1 MPTGNHCVRPIYAS
15 ISAAPSGAIINRYS
29 EKSFSD
35 TASLNAAAIGYTQ
48 AAVRDIH
55 GESICASAAR

>member
-1 MPTGNHCVRPIYAS
+1 MLQAYELTGVVGLR
-15 ISAAPSGAIINRYS
+15 SAAPSDAIINRYS

-48 AAVRDIH
+48 AAVRDIQ

>member
-1 MPTGNHCVRPIYAS
+1 LRQAYELTGIVGLR
-15 ISAAPSGAIINRYS
+15 SAAPSDAIINRYS

-48 AAVRDIH
+48 AAVRDIQ

>member
-1 MPTGNHCVRPIYAS
+1 MRQAYELTGIVGLR
-15 ISAAPSGAIINRYS
+15 SAAPSDAIINRYS
-29 EKSFSD
+29 EKSFSY

-48 AAVRDIH
+48 AAVRDIQ

>member
-1 MPTGNHCVRPIYAS
+1 MRQACELTGVVGLR
-15 ISAAPSGAIINRYS
+15 SAAPSDAIINRYS

-48 AAVRDIH
+48 AAVRDIQ

>member
-1 MPTGNHCVRPIYAS
+1 MRQAYELTGFVGLR
-15 ISAAPSGAIINRYS
+15 SAAPSDAIINRYS

-48 AAVRDIH
+48 AAVRDIQ

>member
-1 MPTGNHCVRPIYAS
+1 MRQAYELTGVVGLR
-15 ISAAPSGAIINRYS
+15 SAAPSDVIINRYS

-48 AAVRDIH
+48 AAVRDIQ

>member
-1 MPTGNHCVRPIYAS
+1 MRQAYELTGIVGLR
-15 ISAAPSGAIINRYS
+15 SAAPSDATINRYS

-48 AAVRDIH
+48 AAVRDIQ

>member
-1 MPTGNHCVRPIYAS
+1 MRQAYELTGVVGLR
-15 ISAAPSGAIINRYS
+15 SAAPSDAIINRYS

-48 AAVRDIH
+48 AAVRDIQ
-55 GESICASAAR
+55 GESICVSAAR

>member
-1 MPTGNHCVRPIYAS
+1 MRQAYELTGVVGLR
-15 ISAAPSGAIINRYS
+15 SAAPSDAIISRYS

-48 AAVRDIH
+48 AAVRDIQ

>member
-1 MPTGNHCVRPIYAS
+1 MRQAYELTGIVGLR
-15 ISAAPSGAIINRYS
+15 SAAPSDAIINRCS

-48 AAVRDIH
+48 AAVRDIQ

>member
-1 MPTGNHCVRPIYAS
+1 MRQAYELTGVVGLR
-15 ISAAPSGAIINRYS
+15 SAAPSDAIINRYS

-35 TASLNAAAIGYTQ
+35 AASLNAAAIGYTQ
-48 AAVRDIH
+48 AAVRDIQ

>member
-1 MPTGNHCVRPIYAS
+1 MRQAYELTGVVGLRSP
-15 ISAAPSGAIINRYS
+15 APSDAIINRYS

-48 AAVRDIH
+48 AAVRDIQ

>member
-1 MPTGNHCVRPIYAS
+1 MRQAYELTGTVGLR
-15 ISAAPSGAIINRYS
+15 SAAPSDAIINRYS

-48 AAVRDIH
+48 AAVRDIQ

>member
-1 MPTGNHCVRPIYAS
+1 MRQAYELTGIVGLR
-15 ISAAPSGAIINRYS
+15 SAAPSDAIINRYL

-48 AAVRDIH
+48 AAVRDIQ

>member
-1 MPTGNHCVRPIYAS
+1 MRQAYELTGIVGLR
-15 ISAAPSGAIINRYS
+15 SAAPSDAIINRYS

-48 AAVRDIH
+48 TAVRDIQ

>member
-1 MPTGNHCVRPIYAS
+1 MRQAYELTGVVGLR
-15 ISAAPSGAIINRYS
+15 SAAPSDAIINRYS

-48 AAVRDIH
+48 AAVRDIQ
-55 GESICASAAR
+55 GDSICASAAR

>member
-1 MPTGNHCVRPIYAS
+1 MRQAYELTGIVGLR
-15 ISAAPSGAIINRYS
+15 SAAPSDAIINRYS

-48 AAVRDIH
+48 AAVRDIQ

>member
-1 MPTGNHCVRPIYAS
+1 MRQAYELTGIVGLR
-15 ISAAPSGAIINRYS
+15 SAAPSDAIINRYS
-29 EKSFSD
+29 EKSFTD

-48 AAVRDIH
+48 AAVRDIQ

>member
-1 MPTGNHCVRPIYAS
+1 MRQAYELTGVVGLR
-15 ISAAPSGAIINRYS
+15 SAAPTDAIINRYS

-48 AAVRDIH
+48 AAVRDIQ

>member
-1 MPTGNHCVRPIYAS
+1 MCQAYVLICAVGLR
-15 ISAAPSGAIINRYS
+15 SAAPSGAIINRYS

-48 AAVRDIH
+48 AAVRDIQ

>member
-1 MPTGNHCVRPIYAS
+1 MRQAYELTCIVGLR
-15 ISAAPSGAIINRYS
+15 SAAPSDAIINRYS

-48 AAVRDIH
+48 AAVRDIQ

>member
-1 MPTGNHCVRPIYAS
+1 MRQAYELTGVVGLR
-15 ISAAPSGAIINRYS
+15 SAAPSDAIINRYS

>member
-1 MPTGNHCVRPIYAS
+1 MAS
-15 ISAAPSGAIINRYS
+15 GLQLICAVGLISAAPSGVIIDYYS
-29 EKSFSD
+29 ETSFSD

-48 AAVRDIH
+48 AAVRDIQ

>member
-1 MPTGNHCVRPIYAS
+1 MRQAYELTGVVGLR
-15 ISAAPSGAIINRYS
+15 SAAPSDAIINRYS
-29 EKSFSD
+29 EKTFSD

-48 AAVRDIH
+48 AAVRDIQ

>member
-1 MPTGNHCVRPIYAS
+1 MRQAYELTGVVGLR
-15 ISAAPSGAIINRYS
+15 SAAPSDAIINRYS

-35 TASLNAAAIGYTQ
+35 TASLNAAVIGYTQ
-48 AAVRDIH
+48 AAVRDIQ

>member
-1 MPTGNHCVRPIYAS
+1 MRQAYEFTGIVGLR
-15 ISAAPSGAIINRYS
+15 SAAPSDAIINRYS

-48 AAVRDIH
+48 AAVRDIQ

>member
-1 MPTGNHCVRPIYAS
+1 MRQAYELTGIVGLR
-15 ISAAPSGAIINRYS
+15 SAAPSDAIINRYS

-48 AAVRDIH
+48 AAVRDIQ
-55 GESICASAAR
+55 GESICASAVR

>member
-1 MPTGNHCVRPIYAS
+1 MRQAYELTGVVGLR
-15 ISAAPSGAIINRYS
+15 SAAPSDAIINRYS

-35 TASLNAAAIGYTQ
+35 TASLNAVAIGYTQ
-48 AAVRDIH
+48 AAVRDIQ

>member
-1 MPTGNHCVRPIYAS
+1 MRQAYVLTGAVGLR
-15 ISAAPSGAIINRYS
+15 SAAPSDAIINRYS

-48 AAVRDIH
+48 AAVRDIQ

>member
-1 MPTGNHCVRPIYAS
+1 MHQAYELTGVVGLR
-15 ISAAPSGAIINRYS
+15 SAAPSDAIINRYS

-48 AAVRDIH
+48 AAVRDIQ

>member
-1 MPTGNHCVRPIYAS
+1 MRQAYELTGVVGLRS
-15 ISAAPSGAIINRYS
+15 VAPSDAIINRYS

-48 AAVRDIH
+48 AAVRDIQ

>member
-1 MPTGNHCVRPIYAS
+1 MRQAYELTGVVGLR
-15 ISAAPSGAIINRYS
+15 SAAPSDAIINRYS
-29 EKSFSD
+29 EKSFSN

-48 AAVRDIH
+48 AAVRDIQ

>member
-1 MPTGNHCVRPIYAS
+1 MRQAYELTGVVGLR
-15 ISAAPSGAIINRYS
+15 SAAPSDAIINRYS

-48 AAVRDIH
+48 AAVRDIQ
-55 GESICASAAR
+55 GVSICASAAR

>member
-1 MPTGNHCVRPIYAS
+1 MRQTYVLTGVVGLR
-15 ISAAPSGAIINRYS
+15 SAAPSDAIINRYS

-48 AAVRDIH
+48 AAVRDIQ

>member
-1 MPTGNHCVRPIYAS
+1 MRQAYELTGIVGLR
-15 ISAAPSGAIINRYS
+15 SAAPSDAIINHYS

-48 AAVRDIH
+48 AAVRDIQ

>member
-1 MPTGNHCVRPIYAS
+1 MRQAYELTGVVGLR
-15 ISAAPSGAIINRYS
+15 SAAPSDAIINRYS

-48 AAVRDIH
+48 AAVRDIQ

>member
-1 MPTGNHCVRPIYAS
+1 MRQAYELTGVVGLR
-15 ISAAPSGAIINRYS
+15 SAAPSDAIINRYS
-29 EKSFSD
+29 EKFFSD

-48 AAVRDIH
+48 AAVRDIQ

>member
-1 MPTGNHCVRPIYAS
+1 MRQAYELTGIVGLR
-15 ISAAPSGAIINRYS
+15 SAAPSDAIINRYS

-48 AAVRDIH
+48 TVVRDIQ

>member
-1 MPTGNHCVRPIYAS
+1 MRQAYELIGVVGLR
-15 ISAAPSGAIINRYS
+15 SAAPSDAIINRYS

-48 AAVRDIH
+48 AAVRDIQ

>member
-1 MPTGNHCVRPIYAS
+1 MRQAYELTGVVGLR
-15 ISAAPSGAIINRYS
+15 SAAPSDAIINRYS

-48 AAVRDIH
+48 AAVRDIQ
-55 GESICASAAR
+55 GESMCASAAR